1 MGTTNTQGGLSNLL
15 FGGTQ
20 NLGNIELLEPNQR
33 QLLQSLTSPQATQG
47 AQSALQNL
55 LALDPAARQQLFQ
68 ESIVA
73 PTLETYQQQ
82 VIPSIQQY
90 YSDLGLGS
98 SGALNQALAQSA
110 TSLGTQLGA
119 QQMDFYKTQQAGALG
134 ALGQLGGLAT
144 TATQAPMIQQS
155 QGILG
160 SLLGLGGQLGG
171 AAIQQGGIN
180 NLIKALAGS
189 GAITSSEKIKE
200 NIRPYSKGLEVVKN
214 LMVQKYDYKPES
226 GGDKNKIG
234 LIAEDV
240 PSDVQVEINGVLGVD
255 LYGLIGLLINSVKDL
270 SHEVQ
275 VLRDK
280 YYEL

>member
-1 MGTTNTQGGLSNLL
+1 MLA
-15 FGGTQ
+15 FD
-20 NLGNIELLEPNQR
+20 PV
-33 QLLQSLTSPQATQG
+33 
-47 AQSALQNL
+47 AQK
-55 LALDPAARQQLFQ
+55 QLFQ

-134 ALGQLGGLAT
+134 ALGQLSGLST
-144 TATQAPMIQQS
+144 TPTQAPMIQQS

-160 SLLGLGGQLGG
+160 PLLGVAGQLGG
-171 AAIQQGGIN
+171 AAIQRGGIDA
-180 NLIKALAGS
+180 LIKALS
-189 GAITSSEKIKE
+189 GGPAVTSSEKVKE
-200 NIRPYSKGLEVVKN
+200 NIRPYGKGLEVLKD
-214 LMVQKYDYKPES
+214 LMVKKYDYKTIA

-234 LIAEDV
+234 LIAEEV
-240 PSDVQVEINGVLGVD
+240 PEEFQVEVNGLLGVD
-255 LYGLIGLLINSVKDL
+255 IYGLIGLLINSVKDL
-270 SHEVQ
+270 AHENQ

-280 YYEL
+280 IYEL